1 MPLRLIEIILP
12 QEHLS
17 VAEGLIHEND
27 PLDFWKEEITEGH
40 MYIKVLVPTEKT
52 EPMMDALEE
61 RFSKID
67 GFRMVLLSV
76 EASVPRAESK
86 EKKPLESG
94 EKEVCKEPEKKGK
107 RISREELY
115 SDIDQMT
122 KLSWIFVVLLML
134 ASVVAAVGILRN
146 NVVFIIGAMVIAP
159 ALGPNVA
166 LSLGTTL
173 GDGEL
178 SQGAFKTIA
187 VGTLVVFLFSTLI
200 GLVFEVDTQIPELI
214 NRTEVNFGDI
224 ALALAAGSAATLS
237 LTSGLLS
244 ALIGVMVAVALLPPL
259 VVLGMLVGSGH
270 WNLALGSLLLFL
282 VNLICVNLAGVVT
295 FLIQGVRPLSW
306 WETHRAKKAT
316 RNAIILWTSLLFL
329 LVLLIY
335 LSQQG

>member
-17 VAEGLIHEND
+17 VAEGLIQENN
-27 PLDFWKEEITEGH
+27 PMDFWMEEITEGQ
-40 MYIKVLVPTEKT
+40 MRIKVLIPTEKT

-61 RFSKID
+61 RFSQID
-67 GFRMVLLSV
+67 GFRMVLLAV
-76 EASVPRAESK
+76 EAAIPRPESK
-86 EKKPLESG
+86 EKKPPDSRGKESG
-94 EKEVCKEPEKKGK
+94 AAPEKIGK
-107 RISREELY
+107 RIPREELY
-115 SDIDQMT
+115 SDVDKMT
-122 KLSWIFVVLLML
+122 KLSWTFVVLLML
-134 ASVVAAVGILRN
+134 ASVVASVGILHN

-178 SQGAFKTIA
+178 SQRALRTIA
-187 VGTLVVFLFSTLI
+187 VGTSIVFLFCTLI
-200 GLVFEVDTQIPELI
+200 GLAFKVDTQIPELI
-214 NRTEVNFGDI
+214 IRTEVNFGDI

-295 FLIQGVRPLSW
+295 FLVQGVRPLSW
-306 WETHRAKKAT
+306 WEAHRAKKAT
-316 RNAIILWTSLLFL
+316 RNAIILWTGLLFL

-335 LSQQG
+335 LSQQN

>member
-1 MPLRLIEIILP
+1 VPLRLIEIKLP
-12 QEHLS
+12 QKDWK
-17 VAEGLIHEND
+17 VAEGLIKEND
-27 PLDFWKEEITEGH
+27 PLDLWKQEIEEGQMH
-40 MYIKVLVPTEKT
+40 IKVLVPTEKT
-52 EPMMDALEE
+52 ESMMDALEK
-61 RFSKID
+61 RFSKMG

-76 EASVPRAESK
+76 EASIPRPEIK
-86 EKKPLESG
+86 EEKPPEPR
-94 EKEVCKEPEKKGK
+94 EKEVEKGSEKKRK

-134 ASVVAAVGILRN
+134 ASVVAAEGILRN

-178 SQGAFKTIA
+178 SQRALKTIA

-282 VNLICVNLAGVVT
+282 VNLICINLAGVVT

-306 WETHRAKKAT
+306 WDANRAKKAT
-316 RNAIILWTSLLFL
+316 LRAIILWTGLLCL
-329 LVLLIY
+329 LALLIY
-335 LSQQG
+335 LSQQN